1 MEVPV
6 EDPTDS
12 CAQLQFI
19 CHTLPGKAAVPFYPT
34 SRTVIRGGVHTHPE
48 GSLLPPSLHCCCLPL
63 TLVGGSQF
71 YFGATIH
78 LVFWSGCD
86 IITMTCSC
94 CLPGSLCKSSTRATA
109 SCPLCGCFCLTQIW
123 ISWGRTARND
133 SRTSDSRN
141 CSFVYLWSQSPMAK
155 LPELDEG
162 LSESCCFSIAEMPKA
177 LAGGL
182 WSRDI
187 P

>member
-1 MEVPV
+1 MEFYKTCQPRCFFSLEVPV

-86 IITMTCSC
+86 IITMTWNRYMDSMLASDG
-94 CLPGSLCKSSTRATA
+94 CLGNPVLILRIPSLNPCSST
-109 SCPLCGCFCLTQIW
+109 G
-123 ISWGRTARND
+123 
-133 SRTSDSRN
+133 
-141 CSFVYLWSQSPMAK
+141 
-155 LPELDEG
+155 EG
-162 LSESCCFSIAEMPKA
+162 KNSVGTKNHPKT
-177 LAGGL
+177 
-182 WSRDI
+182 
-187 P
+187 